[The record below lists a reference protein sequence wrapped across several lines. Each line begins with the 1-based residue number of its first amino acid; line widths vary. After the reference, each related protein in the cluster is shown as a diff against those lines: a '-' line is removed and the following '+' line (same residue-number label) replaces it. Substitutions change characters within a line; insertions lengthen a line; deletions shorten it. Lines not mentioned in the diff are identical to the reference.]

1 MGPAVALGFAVCLG
15 VGALASA
22 SCSSGGGLVGP
33 GGECFLATDC
43 APGLVCVEQPNKTR
57 VCSDDLRRV
66 AGRTPP
72 EGGADE
78 DGGPEADATS
88 DASDQPPPTEDAGV
102 RDSGV
107 PDTGVRDTGVED
119 TGAPPDDDAGG

>member
-1 MGPAVALGFAVCLG
+1 MALGFSVSLG
-15 VGALASA
+15 AGVSSV

-43 APGLVCVEQPNKTR
+43 APGLICIEQPNKTR

-78 DGGPEADATS
+78 DGGPEGGATS
-88 DASDQPPPTEDAGV
+88 DAPDQPPDPE
-102 RDSGV
+102 DSGV
-107 PDTGVRDTGVED
+107 QDTGIQDTGTQDTGVED
-119 TGAPPDDDAGG
+119 TGAPPVEDDAGG